1 MRSIITIQFLLS
13 FALAEAQKEYPYQ
26 KSTLPI
32 EIRVADLLGRMS
44 PDEKLHQLFMV
55 SGGLGKDSSDFRS
68 GLFGYQVFTQSNSAN
83 PNQMMT
89 YSSGKAADE
98 TRKEINRL
106 QRHFIQQGRWG
117 IPIIAYD
124 EALHGLVRA
133 EATSFPQ
140 SIAIA
145 ATFDPDLMKRVSSAI
160 AQEMRYRGLRMVLSP
175 VLNVATDVRWGR
187 TEETYGEDPLLVS
200 SMGLA
205 YIKTMEDAG
214 IVTTPKHF
222 VINHGDG
229 GRDSYPVF
237 TGGSYFHDTYLRP
250 FRVAIQLGGARS
262 IMTAYNSFNGRPCS
276 SNDWLL
282 NDLLRKKWGFHGF
295 VISDA
300 GATGGANVLHFT
312 AADYADAATQ
322 SINNGQD
329 VIFQTDLS
337 SYPLFSPALQSTHLN
352 AQALDSAVAHVL
364 RIKFQLGLFDQPYA
378 ENIPSP
384 DRKKHHQLAYEAA
397 VKSAV
402 LLRNKNQTLPISNT
416 TKKIAVIGTDAVECK
431 LGGYSG
437 PGNERVSLLSG
448 LRSALNG
455 KANVVY
461 APGCGRT
468 EVNFQVIESK
478 FLKPIISDEK
488 LPGLHARYYDNM
500 QLEGK
505 PVVERID
512 PQIDFQ
518 WTLFGPD
525 NKLPYDHYAVEWDGE
540 IVPDETGVFDIGIE
554 GNDGYVL
561 YLNEKIFIDRREDQ
575 SYHTTTRPF
584 SFEKGKAVS
593 IRIQYF
599 ERSGN
604 ARFKLIWNK
613 GVTAN
618 SEALIQDAISI
629 AKSSDVILIAAGIEE
644 GEFRDRS
651 DLRLPGRQEELI
663 QRLAAT
669 GKPIVVILFGGSAI
683 TMENWIDEVD
693 AILDVWYPGE
703 AGGNAIADLLLGIK
717 NPSGKLPITFPMR
730 EGQLPLVYNHLPT
743 GRGDD
748 YLDGSGQAL
757 FPFGFGLSYTHFNYD
772 DIMLSKKE
780 MTADDQIEVTFTLT
794 NSGDRDGEEVVQLY
808 LHDEVAQLARPVK
821 ELKSFLRVSLNA
833 GESTMIKFTIDR
845 WMLVY
850 SDNNGEEILEPGE
863 FRIMIGSSSK
873 DIRLRETFTLIP

>member
-1 MRSIITIQFLLS
+1 MRFFITIQFLLS
-13 FALAEAQKEYPYQ
+13 FTLADAQKDYPYQ
-26 KSTLPI
+26 QSDLPI
-32 EIRVADLLGRMS
+32 ETRVADLLGRMS

-55 SGGLGKDSSDFRS
+55 SGGLGKDSSDFNS
-68 GLFGYQVFTQSNSAN
+68 GLFGYQVFTQATSAN
-83 PNQMMT
+83 PDQMMT

-98 TRKEINRL
+98 TREEINRL
-106 QRHFIQQGRWG
+106 QRLFIQQGRWG

-145 ATFDPDLMKRVSSAI
+145 ATFDPDLMEKVSSAV

-222 VINHGDG
+222 VLNHGDG
-229 GRDSYPVF
+229 GRDSYPIF
-237 TGGSYFHDTYLRP
+237 TSGSYLHDTYLRP
-250 FRVAIQLGGARS
+250 FRTAIQLGGARS

-282 NDLLRKKWGFHGF
+282 KDLLCKKWGFNGF

-312 AADYADAATQ
+312 ATDYADAATQ

-337 SYPLFSPALQSTHLN
+337 SYPLFSPALQSGELN
-352 AQALDSAVAHVL
+352 MQALDSAVTHVL
-364 RIKFQLGLFDQPYA
+364 RIKFQLGLFDHPFADQVQM
-378 ENIPSP
+378 P
-384 DRKKHHQLAYEAA
+384 DRNKHHELAYEAA
-397 VKSAV
+397 VNSAV
-402 LLRNKNQTLPISNT
+402 LLRNKNQTLPIST
-416 TKKIAVIGTDAVECK
+416 ATKKIALIGPDAVECR

-437 PGNERVSLLSG
+437 PGNNIVSLLTG
-448 LRSALNG
+448 LEEALQG
-455 KANVVY
+455 KADVVY
-461 APGCGRT
+461 APGCGRQLIT
-468 EVNFQVIESK
+468 YQVIESK
-478 FLKPIISDEK
+478 YLRPKISDEI
-488 LPGLHARYYDNM
+488 LPGLHAKYYDNM
-500 QLEGK
+500 QLQGL
-505 PVVERID
+505 PVIERID

-540 IVPDETGVFDIGIE
+540 IVPDQTGNFEIGIE

-561 YLNEKIFIDRREDQ
+561 YLNDQIFIDRREDQ
-575 SYHTTTRPF
+575 SFHITTKRF
-584 SFEKGKAVS
+584 SFEKGKAVN

-599 ERSGN
+599 EKSGN

-663 QRLAAT
+663 HRLAAT

-683 TMENWIDEVD
+683 TMESWIEEVD

-703 AGGNAIADLLLGIK
+703 VGGRAVADLLLGKK

-780 MTADDQIEVTFTLT
+780 MSADDQIEVTFKLT

-808 LHDEVAQLARPVK
+808 LHDEIAQLARPVK
-821 ELKSFLRVSLNA
+821 ELKSFLRVFLKA
-833 GESTMIKFTIDR
+833 GESCTIKFTIDR

-850 SDNNGEEILEPGE
+850 SDHSGDEILEPGE

-873 DIRLRETFTLIP
+873 DIRLRETFSLIP

>member
-1 MRSIITIQFLLS
+1 MRFSFIALFLLCVAS
-13 FALAEAQKEYPYQ
+13 LRAQKDFPYQ
-26 KSTLPI
+26 QRDLPI
-32 EIRVADLLGRMS
+32 EARVADLIGRMS
-44 PDEKLHQLFMV
+44 LDEKLHQLFMV
-55 SGGLGKDSSDFRS
+55 SGGIKDSTDFAS
-68 GLFGYQVFTQSNSAN
+68 GLFGYQVFTESTSAH
-83 PNQMMT
+83 PDQMMM
-89 YSSGKAADE
+89 YSAGKAANE
-98 TRKEINRL
+98 TRVEINRL
-106 QRHFIQQGRWG
+106 QRNCIEQSRWG

-133 EATSFPQ
+133 EATAFPQ
-140 SIAIA
+140 SIGLA
-145 ATFDPDLMKRVSSAI
+145 ASFDPDLMENVASAI
-160 AQEMRYRGLRMVLSP
+160 AQEMRFRGLRMVLSP

-222 VINHGDG
+222 VLNHGDG
-229 GRDSYPVF
+229 GRDSYPIF
-237 TGGSYFHDTYLRP
+237 TSGGYLHDTYLRP
-250 FRVAIQLGGARS
+250 FRVAIQQGGARS
-262 IMTAYNSFNGRPCS
+262 IMTAYNSFLGRPCS
-276 SNDWLL
+276 SNNWLL
-282 NDLLRKKWGFHGF
+282 NDLLRKKWGFNGF

-312 AADYADAATQ
+312 ATDYADAATQ

-337 SYPLFSPALQSTHLN
+337 SYPLFSPALQSNQLN
-352 AQALDSAVAHVL
+352 KQALDSAVAHVL
-364 RIKFQLGLFDQPYA
+364 RIKFQLGLFDHPFADQVQQ
-378 ENIPSP
+378 P
-384 DRKKHHQLAYEAA
+384 DRKKHHDLAYEAA
-397 VKSAV
+397 LKSVV
-402 LLRNKNQTLPISNT
+402 LLRNKNQTLPIST
-416 TKKIAVIGTDAVECK
+416 ATKKIALIGTDAVECR

-437 PGNERVSLLSG
+437 PGNDLVSLHTG
-448 LRSALNG
+448 LQKALQG
-455 KANVVY
+455 KADIVY
-461 APGCGRT
+461 APGCGRQEIT
-468 EVNFQVIESK
+468 YQVIESK
-478 FLKPIISDEK
+478 YLRPKISDEI
-488 LPGLHARYYDNM
+488 LPGLHAKYYNNM
-500 QLEGK
+500 QLQGL
-505 PVVERID
+505 PVIERID

-540 IVPDETGVFDIGIE
+540 IISDETGNFEIGIK

-561 YLNEKIFIDRREDQ
+561 YLNDKIFIDRREDQ
-575 SYHTTTRPF
+575 SFHMTTKSF
-584 SFEKGKAVS
+584 SFEKGKAVN

-599 ERSGN
+599 EKSGN

-613 GVTAN
+613 GILNNAETLINDAVSLSKN
-618 SEALIQDAISI
+618 SDI
-629 AKSSDVILIAAGIEE
+629 ILVAAGIEE

-663 QRLAAT
+663 HRLAAT
-669 GKPIVVILFGGSAI
+669 GKPVVVILYGGSAI
-683 TMENWIDEVD
+683 TMDAWIDEVD

-703 AGGNAIADLLLGIK
+703 AGGKAIADLLLGIK

-748 YLDGSGQAL
+748 YVDGSGQAL

-780 MTADDQIEVTFTLT
+780 MSADDQIEVTFTLT

-808 LHDEVAQLARPVK
+808 LHDEIAQLARPVK
-821 ELKSFLRVSLNA
+821 ELKSFLRVFLKA
-833 GESTMIKFTIDR
+833 GESCTIKFTIDR

-850 SDNNGEEILEPGE
+850 SDNSGDEILEPGE

-873 DIRLRETFTLIP
+873 DIRFRETFSLIP